1 MKIGIA
7 HCAFDLG
14 RRERLRKL
22 LAAVETYDTSDR
34 DQALLGP
41 TEAHV
46 SSSTEREPAHVWA
59 SRLWSWA
66 AAQDDDV
73 VLLNDDVDPCPAFL
87 GACKAALKVAR
98 EADILSL
105 HSVLAEAKDAI
116 PKRQRFLRSFLVS
129 GPAYVLRRGV
139 ARRLLAF
146 SKRVDFEHL
155 KEDNV
160 LSYFAFHEDRPSWHT
175 IPALVKHN
183 APSVVYNREADT
195 RPDAKPAPERPGDP
209 EGRYAPAP
217 WDAYPLLHLDDWRT
231 DGEPALVDVPWLPI
245 DSLKVQAISLYLGVA
260 MGGCWACA
268 NAAGEIGSPITGLMV
283 CARCACT
290 MGNAAMGELLKAR
303 DAFNKALEQAKA
315 QAGAKLAASL
325 GPRVKLGPAPV
336 PGVRPR

>member
-7 HCAFDLG
+7 HCAFDLD
-14 RRERLRKL
+14 RRERLR
-22 LAAVETYDTSDR
+22 
-34 DQALLGP
+34 ALRGAIPLGEP
-41 TEAHV
+41 IHV

-59 SRLWSWA
+59 TRLWTWA
-66 AAQDDDV
+66 AAQEDDV
-73 VLLNDDVDPCPAFL
+73 LLLNDDVEPCPNVV
-87 GACKAALKVAR
+87 GACKAALDVAS
-98 EADILSL
+98 EADVLAL
-105 HSVLAEAKDAI
+105 HSVLAEAKNAI

-160 LSYFAFHEDRPSWHT
+160 LSYFAFHEDRPAWHT

-183 APSVVYNREADT
+183 APSVVYNRNEDAKARARGEADPPD
-195 RPDAKPAPERPGDP
+195 RPQDP

-217 WDAYPLLHLDDWRT
+217 WDAHPLLPRDDWRT
-231 DGEPALVDVPWLPI
+231 EGEPALVDVPWLPI
-245 DSLKVQAISLYLGVA
+245 ESLKAQTISMYLGVP

-290 MGNAAMGELLKAR
+290 IGSSAMGELLKAR
-303 DAFNKALEQAKA
+303 DTWTKALEQAKA
-315 QAGAKLAASL
+315 KQGAALAASL

-336 PGVRPR
+336 PGTHPPSIRR